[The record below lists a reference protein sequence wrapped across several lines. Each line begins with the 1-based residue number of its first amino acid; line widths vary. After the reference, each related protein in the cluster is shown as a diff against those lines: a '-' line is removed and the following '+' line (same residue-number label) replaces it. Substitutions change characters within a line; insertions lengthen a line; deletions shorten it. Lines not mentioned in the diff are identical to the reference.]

1 LKRLIVLGLVLAL
14 AGAAMAQD
22 RPRVVAPSAVQ
33 RQAPAGTRFDQV
45 IGTGSLVHM
54 TLTNYGFYGNNFFSR
69 DASLEYPA
77 NRGYEHLTR
86 AGLWVGAKAQD
97 ANGEFVGVT
106 TGTVDAAQGP
116 TSPDASEF
124 TPGGR
129 EILRRSTLPKSEF
142 FSRQSISELDVVS
155 DFNDLSPAQ
164 AASNSEA
171 HRPLKIQVH
180 QENYQ
185 WGFGLFQ
192 HICFFHIEVK
202 NTGAVLESLY
212 IGIYSEFASGNKG
225 GYVTWPPGQGDAGG
239 LGTWFDR
246 KWVQYD
252 DSLSLVREHYCRT
265 GPAPSGCALE
275 VAPYWIG
282 NRFLGTKG
290 LVGDTTTRRLTLAG
304 WDWLPG
310 KGDRDQ
316 DTERYQVMSSGLIQS
331 FDVDT
336 LAPAGPQGPDPVEL
350 YAVGPFPI
358 VPKDSTVSADFAI
371 VGGAEIRDIQR
382 HSKFAQF
389 AFDHD
394 YKVPIPPPSPRI
406 HVEARDNALD
416 IYWDNS
422 SEQACDQTALPP
434 FDFEGYSVIIGEDPD
449 TLARVAQF
457 DKNTAPGDTAGFNTG
472 FPMPVPRIHRD
483 TTIAGQTVRVPHY
496 ATFGEV
502 RCDSVCSIDPATCR
516 RVCDSFACDTV
527 RYQYKY
533 TIRSLRNGFKYYVA
547 VTAYDLGNSQVEPI
561 ESGYAQNRVVA
572 IPGPAPGEERA
583 KKVTVY
589 PNPYR
594 VEALWDQGSNV
605 RDHYLWFSGL
615 PARCTL
621 KILTLSGDKVFEK
634 VFDGSTYRG
643 EGARGI
649 FDPSKSLG
657 QPVLSGTSFGWN
669 MITTEGQA
677 VATGLYLFSV
687 EDRATGERTIGKFL
701 IVKSDRE
708 GVR

>member
-1 LKRLIVLGLVLAL
+1 LKRTISILLMFAL
-14 AGAAMAQD
+14 AGASHAAE
-22 RPRVVAPSAVQ
+22 RERVATPSAAQ

-45 IGTGSLVHM
+45 IATGSLVNM
-54 TLTNYGFYGNNFFSR
+54 TITNYGFYGNNFFSR

-77 NRGYEHLTR
+77 NRGFEHLTR

-97 ANGEFVGVT
+97 TTEFVGVT

-124 TPGGR
+124 SPGGR
-129 EILRRSTLPKSEF
+129 EILRRSTLPKSDF
-142 FSRQSISELDVVS
+142 YSRQSVSELDVVS
-155 DFNDLSPAQ
+155 DFNDFTPTT
-164 AASNSEA
+164 AASNSEP
-171 HRPLKIQVH
+171 HRPLRIQVH

-192 HICFFHIEVK
+192 HLMFFHINVK
-202 NTGAVLESLY
+202 NTGAVMESVW

-290 LVGDTTTRRLTLAG
+290 LVGDTTTRKLTLAG

-310 KGDRDQ
+310 KNDRDQ
-316 DTERYQVMSSGLIQS
+316 DSERYALMSSRLIQS

-350 YAVGPFPI
+350 FCVGPFP
-358 VPKDSTVSADFAI
+358 VLPRDSTISADFAI
-371 VGGAEIRDIQR
+371 VGGAEIKDIQR

-389 AFDHD
+389 AYDNN
-394 YKVPIPPPSPRI
+394 YVVPVPPPSPLM
-406 HVEARDNALD
+406 HVVARDNAVD

-422 SEQACDQTALPP
+422 SQLAYDVTSLQKY
-434 FDFEGYSVIIGEDPD
+434 DFEGYRVNIGEDPD

-457 DKNTAPGDTAGFNTG
+457 DSNTAPGDTSGFNTG
-472 FPMPVPRIHRD
+472 FGAVALLD
-483 TTIAGQTVRVPHY
+483 SV
-496 ATFGEV
+496 TFGEQL
-502 RCDSVCSIDPATCR
+502 CDSAGCR
-516 RVCDSFACDTV
+516 PI
-527 RYQYKY
+527 YYHYKY
-533 TIRSLRNGFKYYVA
+533 TVGSLRNGFKYFVS
-547 VTAYDLGNSQVEPI
+547 VTAYDLGNTQVEPL
-561 ESGYAQNRVVA
+561 ESGYAQNREVA

-583 KKVTVY
+583 KKISVF

-594 VEALWDQGSNV
+594 VEAKWDQGKNV
-605 RDHYLWFSGL
+605 RDHYLWFTGL
-615 PARCTL
+615 PMHSNL
-621 KILTLSGDKVFEK
+621 KILTLSGDRVFEK
-634 VFDGSTYRG
+634 EFDGSTYHG

-649 FDPSKSLG
+649 YDPSKTLG
-657 QPVLSGTSFGWN
+657 PPVLSGTTFGWN
-669 MITTEGQA
+669 LITNEGQA
-677 VATGLYLFSV
+677 VATGLYLYAV
-687 EDRATGERTIGKFL
+687 EDRDTGDRTIGKFL